1 MITLL
6 HRRWVVRGMAALCV
20 AAAGPGTLSVTE
32 ALAAGDMAAGRDKA
46 KMCRACHG
54 LDGVARLP
62 NAATIAGETEI
73 YLMKQLKAFR
83 DGDRQDPQ
91 MEVIARDLTD
101 AEIAD
106 LAAWYSSI
114 KITVEV
120 PE

>member
-1 MITLL
+1 MGQLL
-6 HRRWVVRGMAALCV
+6 TRRLAIVMGICGVL
-20 AAAGPGTLSVTE
+20 AAANSPSQ
-32 ALAAGDMAAGRDKA
+32 AAGDAMAGRDKA

-73 YLMKQLKAFR
+73 YLVKQLKAFR

-91 MEVIARDLTD
+91 MEVIAKDLTD
-101 AEIAD
+101 EDIAN

-114 KITVEV
+114 KITVEM